1 MSKKFAFL
9 FGCILVI
16 GGLLIVGCSEQHASV
31 DKSTD
36 KPSVVERDLNGENV
50 SGKNEYYEIN
60 ESEIAEHL
68 EYDNK
73 KRSLYIA
80 GLKVFEEFSTS
91 NEGSA
96 SISTD
101 ENTITFSMTKSTGT
115 VTGALDGPS
124 VSFRM
129 DLDTKKITDKN
140 FTPAPNYKELGMEE
154 FSEHSEELIELTEE
168 RMLEIGK
175 YFKELILEIETKI
188 EANWYKRKFKWFI
201 LFDLVI

>member
-1 MSKKFAFL
+1 MSKKFTFL
-9 FGCILVI
+9 FGCVLVI
-16 GGLLIVGCSEQHASV
+16 GGLLIVGCSEQHESV

-129 DLDTKKITDKN
+129 DLDTKKIIDKN

-188 EANWYKRKFKWFI
+188 EAN
-201 LFDLVI
+201 

>member
-9 FGCILVI
+9 FGCVLVI
-16 GGLLIVGCSEQHASV
+16 GGLLIVGCSEQHESV

-80 GLKVFEEFSTS
+80 G
-91 NEGSA
+91 
-96 SISTD
+96 
-101 ENTITFSMTKSTGT
+101 
-115 VTGALDGPS
+115 
-124 VSFRM
+124 
-129 DLDTKKITDKN
+129 
-140 FTPAPNYKELGMEE
+140 
-154 FSEHSEELIELTEE
+154 
-168 RMLEIGK
+168 
-175 YFKELILEIETKI
+175 
-188 EANWYKRKFKWFI
+188 
-201 LFDLVI
+201 